1 MYIKSTGSKFSRFR
15 QQQYRM
21 RSGFGR
27 VILWLAV
34 SLTLALCVTAQL
46 PSGRLTGKVADSG
59 GKPVSGVVV
68 VATNQ
73 TTTERETDRT
83 NTDGSYSIRL
93 RSGAYRITVEA
104 PYEARFDRGKTQE
117 YGVFANI
124 ICDDS
129 RKNCAT
135 LENVVIDAGERK
147 IDFVAVEPGKALT
160 EPAAATPTAPSIGRR
175 EVRDRWRIE
184 FPEYDRYGDRGAR
197 GRDVPFRRGRWYNP
211 YDQSIIKGDR
221 PIIGKDIFMVL
232 SAASTTN
239 VEIRR
244 TPSGNNVS
252 SANPDSNN
260 FFGRPES
267 LFFNETLQ
275 VSFELFRGQTTFRPR
290 SWAIKI
296 SPTFSIPNYLNA
308 RENGVVNVDVRRGTN
323 RTDTHVSLED
333 AFAEV
338 KLFNTNDNY
347 DAVSVRA
354 GIQPFNADFR
364 GFLFS
369 DNNLG
374 VRTFGAF
381 SNNKFQF
388 NVAWFHQL
396 EKDTNSKLNAF
407 EFRNQNVYIANLFRQ
422 DFLKK
427 GYTIQFVGAY
437 NDDRGRTHYDKNGF
451 LVRPALIGSA
461 REHNVQAGYFGV
473 NGDGHIGVVNLT
485 NSYYFA
491 FGRDDFNP
499 IAGKKTDIR
508 AHMGAVE
515 ASVDRN
521 WLRFKLSGFFAS
533 GDKDPTDDK
542 AEGFDAIFDDP
553 NFAGGQFSYWNR
565 QGIRLLS
572 TEVGLVQANSLL
584 PSLRSD
590 KTEGQANFV
599 NPGIMILNAGVDAEL
614 TQSVKAI
621 FNANYLGF
629 HRTDSLEY
637 VLFQP
642 GVRKEIGYDLS
653 LGVVYR
659 PLLIN
664 NITFTFGGNYF
675 FPGKGFKDIY
685 TDQAQNCPIPNFCS
699 GDVPNPSKP
708 QYTLFSQMKLI
719 F

>member
-1 MYIKSTGSKFSRFR
+1 
-15 QQQYRM
+15 M
-21 RSGFGR
+21 RSAFAR
-27 VILWLAV
+27 LVLWFAV
-34 SLTLALCVTAQL
+34 SFILGICAAAQST
-46 PSGRLTGKVADSG
+46 SGRLTGKVTSAD
-59 GKPVSGVVV
+59 GKPVSGVTVI
-68 VATNQ
+68 ATNQ
-73 TTTERETDRT
+73 ASTDREMDRT
-83 NTDGSYSIRL
+83 GADGSFSMRL
-93 RSGAYRITVEA
+93 RSGAYRITVAA
-104 PYEARFDRGKTQE
+104 PFEARFDRGRAQE
-117 YGVFANI
+117 YGVFVNI

-129 RKNCAT
+129 RKKCAT
-135 LENVVIDAGERK
+135 LENVIIDAGERK
-147 IDFVAVEPGKALT
+147 IDFVAIEAGR
-160 EPAAATPTAPSIGRR
+160 AAAEPSPTGTPAPSIDRR
-175 EVRDRWRIE
+175 EVRDRWRME

-197 GRDVPFRRGRWYNP
+197 GRDIPFRRGRWYNP
-211 YDQSIIKGDR
+211 YDQSVIKGDR
-221 PIIGKDIFMVL
+221 PIIGQDIFMVL

-275 VSFELFRGQTTFRPR
+275 VSFELFKGQTTFQPR
-290 SWAIKI
+290 AWAIKV
-296 SPTFSIPNYLNA
+296 SPTFSIPNYLNS
-308 RENGVVNVDVRRGTN
+308 RENGIVNVDVRRGTN

-354 GIQPFNADFR
+354 GVQPFNADFR

-422 DFLKK
+422 DFLRR
-427 GYTIQFVGAY
+427 GYTIQLVGAY

-461 REHNVQAGYFGV
+461 REHNVQAGYFGI

-491 FGRDDFNP
+491 FGRDEFNP

-533 GDKDPTDDK
+533 GDKDPTDNK

-572 TEVGLVQANSLL
+572 TEVGLVQPNSLL
-584 PSLRSD
+584 PTLRSD

-599 NPGIMILNAGVDAEL
+599 NPGILLFNAGVDAEL
-614 TQSVKAI
+614 TQSVKAV
-621 FNANYLGF
+621 FNANYLRF
-629 HRTDSLEY
+629 HRTESLEY

-664 NITFTFGGNYF
+664 NVTFTFGGNYF
-675 FPGKGFKDIY
+675 IPGRGFKDIY
-685 TDQAQNCPIPNFCS
+685 TDQALNCPIPSFCT
-699 GDVPNPSKP
+699 GEVPNPSKP